1 MAQLMRLHNQEAG
14 QVADPDKIE
23 ADIDQILDY
32 LNTGIET
39 DSIADLAVTTE
50 KLADLAVTTEKIA
63 DLAVTA
69 EKIAELNVITSKLA
83 DLAVTT
89 AKIANQAVTSDKIK
103 DLNVLTSKIA
113 DLAVTTSKLANGA
126 VTLEKLNTA
135 SVDGRYYT
143 KTQLDNG
150 QLDNRYYTEQ
160 ELSGGSLDHRYYTK
174 EELVPWLRGGDTL
187 IREEVFTIVSPDN
200 GDGTFTYAAGENH
213 IIGTLTDEGYQV
225 FELLYGK
232 YQLNA
237 NRVEIIVNDTLRRSV
252 ASGGVQEVDE
262 RHVALTQPEGAGA
275 EITVRYYERLGIA
288 AEYNIKMSKTK
299 PPYNDGK
306 NMWFEL
312 IE

>member
-1 MAQLMRLHNQEAG
+1 MPQINLPHNLEEGKIGFAYQVMAN
-14 QVADPDKIE
+14 
-23 ADIDQILDY
+23 
-32 LNTGIET
+32 LNAIINAINSGLTN
-39 DSIADLAVTTE
+39 DNIADLNIITE

-63 DLAVTA
+63 DLAVTT

-89 AKIANQAVTSDKIK
+89 EKIASQAVTSEKIAE
-103 DLNVLTSKIA
+103 LNVITSKLA
-113 DLAVTTSKLANGA
+113 DLAVTTEKIADGSVNLQ
-126 VTLEKLNTA
+126 KLNL
-135 SVDGRYYT
+135 SNVDTRYYT
-143 KTQLDNG
+143 RTLLDTG
-150 QLDNRYYTEQ
+150 A
-160 ELSGGSLDHRYYTK
+160 LDHRYYTK
-174 EELVPWLRGGDTL
+174 DDLVPWLRGGDTL

-200 GDGTFTYAAGENH
+200 GDGTFTYTAGENH
-213 IIGTLTDEGYQV
+213 IIGTLTGEGYQV
-225 FELLYGK
+225 FELTQGNYDLGK
-232 YQLNA
+232 

-288 AEYNIKMSKTK
+288 AEYNIKMSKDK